1 MYRRSIILISIVI
14 IIFSAFCFRFT
25 KGLVS
30 DMSSTVFLDYLNA
43 YQSSL
48 PDNNVV
54 IDFFVFTPALII
66 EIIRFRVKM
75 KFLEYLFHLMILTLQ
90 GILVYSI
97 ILDGGS
103 LWKTVLYGKNV
114 PVFFIFIGTI
124 MYGVSINI
132 VYWKRQLYTGD
143 NPVLYGY
150 GNRRI

>member
-1 MYRRSIILISIVI
+1 
-14 IIFSAFCFRFT
+14 
-25 KGLVS
+25 
-30 DMSSTVFLDYLNA
+30 MSSTVFLDYLNV
-43 YQSSL
+43 YPSSL

-54 IDFFVFTPALII
+54 IDFFVFLFTPALII
-66 EIIRFRVKM
+66 EIIRFRVEM
-75 KFLEYLFHLMILTLQ
+75 KFSEYLFHLMILALQ

-103 LWKTVLYGKNV
+103 LWKTILYGKNV

-124 MYGVSINI
+124 MYAVSINI

-150 GNRRI
+150 DNRRI

>member
-1 MYRRSIILISIVI
+1 
-14 IIFSAFCFRFT
+14 
-25 KGLVS
+25 
-30 DMSSTVFLDYLNA
+30 MSSIVFLDYLNA
-43 YQSSL
+43 YPSSL

-54 IDFFVFTPALII
+54 IDFFIFLFTPALII

-75 KFLEYLFHLMILTLQ
+75 KFSEYLFHLMILTLQ